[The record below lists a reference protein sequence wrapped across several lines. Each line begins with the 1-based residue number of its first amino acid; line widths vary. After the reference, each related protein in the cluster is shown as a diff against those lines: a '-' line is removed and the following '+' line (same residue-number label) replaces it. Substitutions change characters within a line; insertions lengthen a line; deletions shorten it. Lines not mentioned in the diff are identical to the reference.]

1 MAFDWPWLIVE
12 RPRAQMLTR
21 IAAAD
26 IGKELRVVDRLVVS
40 VDGACSGRRCACAAI
55 LMCNG
60 RIVAEASQS
69 VPLAGGYVLGAE
81 IAAVALAA
89 QLADHGG
96 DTVAITIETDNPMVP
111 RVIAQGYR
119 PPQSKRIPSR
129 PLAIASA
136 FAQRRGVTFNW
147 LPRNATP
154 GLLRAHRLASRRLWA
169 FRRRRCNHL
178 V

>member
-1 MAFDWPWLIVE
+1 MVD
-12 RPRAQMLTR
+12 
-21 IAAAD
+21 
-26 IGKELRVVDRLVVS
+26 ELVAS
-40 VDGACSGRRCACAAI
+40 VDGACSGRRCAGAAV
-55 LMCNG
+55 LMRNG

-69 VPLAGGYVLGAE
+69 LPLAGGYVLGAE

-89 QLADHGG
+89 QFAGHSG
-96 DTVAITIETDNPMVP
+96 DMVAITIETDNPMVS

-119 PPQSKRIPSR
+119 PPQVQRVPSR

-169 FRRRRCNHL
+169 FRRRPPI
-178 V
+178 